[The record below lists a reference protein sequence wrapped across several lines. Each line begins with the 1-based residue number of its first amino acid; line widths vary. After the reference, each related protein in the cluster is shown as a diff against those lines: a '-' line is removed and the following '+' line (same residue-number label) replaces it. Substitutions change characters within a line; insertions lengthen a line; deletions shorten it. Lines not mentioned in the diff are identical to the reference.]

1 MQKKNLIKNSSHSPH
16 SSEKNTATAKP
27 SFVKEMIS
35 AWWDKITQR
44 RHIDSELPLSP
55 YGTSITSIVPREF
68 DPQRAVREGLK
79 ASDVVYSCCR
89 ILADALGSVP
99 FLVEKWNASKNEWVR
114 VPGHPLEILLARPN
128 PFQGRAEIMET
139 AAYHLDLAGNSLF
152 YINVVDGRPQEI
164 TAINPQHIEVV
175 ADPINFIKCY
185 RYSNGTGTMYLSP
198 DIVCHTRFVDPEN
211 PWWGMSPLQAA
222 ALTVD
227 TDIAAGMWNREA
239 MANRAQPDL
248 IISPENDLTE
258 LQYDL
263 FRTSMKESIQGAGN
277 ARNPIL
283 MSSKA
288 RVEKM
293 SFSPTEMDFM
303 NSRTFNREAIC
314 GAFRTPAP
322 LVIFDQAGGS
332 MNNNLS
338 PVYRFFW
345 ENTVMPVLDRIVESL
360 NQTLIPFYGKEEKLR
375 IRADYTQVRALQV
388 SNLDNAKIAL
398 IYSQIGIPFQSY
410 NKLLQLG
417 FPDDVDIVPEQPAMG
432 RAPANVDR
440 LHAIED
446 NTQSGMTNGNS
457 NSVPADDV
465 VQ

>member
-1 MQKKNLIKNSSHSPH
+1 
-16 SSEKNTATAKP
+16 
-27 SFVKEMIS
+27 
-35 AWWDKITQR
+35 
-44 RHIDSELPLSP
+44 
-55 YGTSITSIVPREF
+55 
-68 DPQRAVREGLK
+68 
-79 ASDVVYSCCR
+79 
-89 ILADALGSVP
+89 
-99 FLVEKWNASKNEWVR
+99 
-114 VPGHPLEILLARPN
+114 
-128 PFQGRAEIMET
+128 
-139 AAYHLDLAGNSLF
+139 
-152 YINVVDGRPQEI
+152 
-164 TAINPQHIEVV
+164 
-175 ADPINFIKCY
+175 
-185 RYSNGTGTMYLSP
+185 
-198 DIVCHTRFVDPEN
+198 
-211 PWWGMSPLQAA
+211 
-222 ALTVD
+222 
-227 TDIAAGMWNREA
+227 
-239 MANRAQPDL
+239 
-248 IISPENDLTE
+248 
-258 LQYDL
+258 
-263 FRTSMKESIQGAGN
+263 
-277 ARNPIL
+277 
-283 MSSKA
+283 
-288 RVEKM
+288 
-293 SFSPTEMDFM
+293 
-303 NSRTFNREAIC
+303 
-314 GAFRTPAP
+314 
-322 LVIFDQAGGS
+322 